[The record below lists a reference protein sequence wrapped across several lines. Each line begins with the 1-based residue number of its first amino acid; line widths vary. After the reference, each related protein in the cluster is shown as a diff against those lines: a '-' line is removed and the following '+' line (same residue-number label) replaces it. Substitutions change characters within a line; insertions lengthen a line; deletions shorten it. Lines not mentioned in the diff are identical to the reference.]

1 MRRLR
6 NFKILLFL
14 LISILCISIGY
25 AAISNISLS
34 INGTAH
40 ATVDNDMRVKF
51 SSASGDITTSSTCLS
66 DSGTITNCATISA
79 SVTSDR
85 VASFTVS
92 GLKGY
97 GDVAIVR
104 YKILN
109 ESPNLSALLNI
120 SATTNTNSQYF
131 TITTDLSNAA
141 SQTVAAGGYTILTV
155 KAKVNKVLY
164 TAASQSTTVT
174 VTINASAVYS

>member
-131 TITTDLSNAA
+131 TITTDLSNIKPKDI
-141 SQTVAAGGYTILTV
+141 SI
-155 KAKVNKVLY
+155 
-164 TAASQSTTVT
+164 
-174 VTINASAVYS
+174 

>member
-1 MRRLR
+1 MKRVR

-25 AAISNISLS
+25 AAISNITLS
-34 INGTAH
+34 INGSAH
-40 ATVDNDMRVKF
+40 ATVDNDLRVKF
-51 SSASGDITTSSTCLS
+51 SSLAADIDTSSTCLS
-66 DSGTITNCATISA
+66 DSGTTTSCATINA
-79 SVTSDR
+79 SVTGDR

-109 ESPNLSALLNI
+109 ESPSLSALLNI
-120 SATTNTNSQYF
+120 SATTNTNSEYF

-164 TAASQSTTVT
+164 TSASQSTTVT
-174 VTINASAVYS
+174 VTVNASAVYN